1 MSNYR
6 FPFLSD
12 TAYIRP
18 DKTKPEYQ
26 GLPEKYFSD
35 FAKWALF
42 NASTTVHQN
51 WLRNTERNKRF
62 YKGDQWHLQEDI
74 ENFLQDDSGKER
86 NRIQVVFN
94 QIRPMV
100 EQYRGNAI
108 RLAVNAR
115 AKSISNDVKNRRE
128 LELKKKL
135 LKTRVAEEFPALGG
149 VLKQKDRSIGDT
161 EEETE
166 TIFENTY
173 VDKYVKNLNRLIE
186 YVGELNDMN
195 EMQLNVAQ
203 NLVFSGVGT
212 IEETEYNGH
221 LRKEVVQPEEFFWDR
236 NARRYDLQDA
246 AYQGRVMQM
255 NLSVIA
261 EKWNKLSA
269 DDLAALERYLSNES
283 GLSSNNYTSNTP
295 GGTTGSSIP
304 VYKTFWLDI
313 TEKNYGYVMDDYGQP
328 FLAVINEEE
337 EFANGKVY
345 TEADLISPP
354 ESPRNKR
361 LFKNGKK
368 MTKLTVEIL
377 RYCIFTPGEAVSYYR
392 TDLNGKKPVD
402 IVYEYGNYEY
412 QETQWTDLS
421 RALYPFKNY
430 CWAYVDGEVFS
441 PIDDV
446 IHPQRFLNR
455 IMSAVEGQIN
465 QSGGS
470 NFAYDPDGL
479 DGDYNEDDLKRDV
492 KNGNPIKMRTRGKG
506 MPNTI
511 MPYDNTPKAGTY
523 NLFGLIPAIKQ
534 SMQDVTGI
542 NEGLKG
548 ESTGSDQLVGV
559 TELLIQRGS
568 LMQEPFY
575 NAMAKI
581 FVQSHQ
587 YTATVGKKIY
597 IDNQRELNIIVGDD
611 MEVFKLSED
620 MRNEDFRVFIKR
632 DVSNDSL
639 RQQAD
644 AALLTLLQAGIIN
657 KEFFASMFQRSTMD
671 DIAVKLRETT
681 KKEMLAAQMQA
692 KEESAAMQ
700 QQVAA
705 QEQATNQAMAQAQ
718 QIDLDEK
725 ILANSVNERDKE
737 HELEKIAVKGLMDA
751 QMKNK

>member
-1 MSNYR
+1 MNNFQ

-18 DKTKPEYQ
+18 DKNNLNYK

-42 NASTTVHQN
+42 NVSTTTHIE

-62 YKGDQWHLQEDI
+62 YKGDQWYLQEDV
-74 ENFLQDDSGKER
+74 ENFLSDETGAVR

-128 LELKKKL
+128 FELKKKL
-135 LKTRVAEEFPALGG
+135 LKTRVTEEFPELGG
-149 VLKQKDRSIGDT
+149 VLKAKDKSIGDN
-161 EEETE
+161 EQETE
-166 TIFENTY
+166 VIFENTY
-173 VDKYVKNLNRLIE
+173 VDKYVKNLNRLLE
-186 YVGELNDMN
+186 YVSEINDMQ

-212 IEETEYNGH
+212 IEEIEYNGH
-221 LRKEVVQPEEFFWDR
+221 LRKEVVQTEEFFWDR

-246 AYQGRVMQM
+246 AYQGRVVHM
-255 NLSVIA
+255 NLSVIT
-261 EKWNKLSA
+261 EKWNTLPV
-269 DDLAALERYLSNES
+269 DDVKALERYLSTES
-283 GLSSNNYTSNTP
+283 GLSSSYGSSTKRGN
-295 GGTTGSSIP
+295 TGSSIP
-304 VYKTFWLDI
+304 VYKVFWLDT
-313 TEKNYGYVMDDYGQP
+313 TEKTFGYVMDDYGQP
-328 FLAVINEEE
+328 FLATINEEE
-337 EFANGKVY
+337 KFADGKIY
-345 TEADLISPP
+345 TEKDLISPP

-368 MTKLTVEIL
+368 TTKLTVEIL
-377 RYCIFTPGEAVSYYR
+377 RYCIFTPGEIVSYYR
-392 TDLNGKKPVD
+392 DEMTGKKAVD
-402 IVYEYGNYEY
+402 IVYEYGDYEY
-412 QETQWTDLS
+412 QETKWTDLS
-421 RALYPFKNY
+421 RAAYPFKSY

-446 IHPQRFLNR
+446 INPQRFINR

-465 QSGGS
+465 QSGGAS
-470 NFAYDPDGL
+470 FAYDPDGL
-479 DGDYNEDDLKRDV
+479 DGDYTEDDLKRDA
-492 KNGNPIKMRTRGKG
+492 KNGNPIRMRTRGKG

-511 MPYDNTPKAGTY
+511 MPYDNTAKPGTY
-523 NLFGLIPAIKQ
+523 NLFGIVPAIKQ
-534 SMQDVTGI
+534 AMQDVTGI
-542 NEGLKG
+542 NEGLRG

-597 IDNQRELNIIVGDD
+597 IDNQWELNVIVGDD

-632 DVSNDSL
+632 DISNDSL

-644 AALLTLLQAGIIN
+644 AALLTLLQGGIID
-657 KEFFASMFQRSTMD
+657 KTFFASMFQRSTMD

-681 KKEMLAAQMQA
+681 KKEVLAAQMQA
-692 KEESAAMQ
+692 KEQQAAMQ
-700 QQVAA
+700 QQVAQ

-718 QIDLDEK
+718 QMDLDEK
-725 ILANSVNERDKE
+725 VLSNAVDERNKE